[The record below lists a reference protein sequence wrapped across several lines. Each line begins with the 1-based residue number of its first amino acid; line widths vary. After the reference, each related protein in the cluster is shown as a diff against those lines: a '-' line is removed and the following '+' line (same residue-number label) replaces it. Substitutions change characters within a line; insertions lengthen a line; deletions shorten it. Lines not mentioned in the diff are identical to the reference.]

1 MITLCGYHSGM
12 RGMWVILAFCL
23 AMPIAGLRADTL
35 EGKAVLVDG
44 DSIVIGHKQIR
55 LWGIDAPEMDTRE
68 GYLAKRYL
76 RSVIEEKPV
85 RCVEQGARVSSET
98 MAKCYVGQ
106 VDIGEV
112 MVLSGHARDWV
123 QYSQGFYSR

>member
-1 MITLCGYHSGM
+1 
-12 RGMWVILAFCL
+12 MWVILAFCL
-23 AMPIAGLRADTL
+23 AAPIAGLRADTL

-44 DSIVIGHKQIR
+44 DSIVIGDKQVR

-68 GYLAKRYL
+68 GYLAKLYL
-76 RSVIEEKPV
+76 RTVIETNTV

-112 MVLSGHARDWV
+112 MVLSGHAREWL

>member
-1 MITLCGYHSGM
+1 MITLSGYHSSM

-23 AMPIAGLRADTL
+23 AMPTVGLRADTL

-44 DSIVIGHKQIR
+44 DSIVIAGKQVR

-68 GYLAKRYL
+68 GYLAKLYL
-76 RSVIEEKPV
+76 RTVIDEKSV

-98 MAKCYVGQ
+98 MAKCYIGE

-123 QYSQGFYSR
+123 QYSQGYYSR